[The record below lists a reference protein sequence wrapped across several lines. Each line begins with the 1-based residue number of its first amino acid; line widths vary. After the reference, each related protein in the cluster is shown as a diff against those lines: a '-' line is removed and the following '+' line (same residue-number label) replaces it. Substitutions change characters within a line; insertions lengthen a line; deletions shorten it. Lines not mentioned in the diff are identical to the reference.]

1 MIPPPAGDPMVVA
14 ESPAKDHAMAR
25 DALRRWAWR
34 LFLVALILGAASM
47 GAGGGVLA
55 AYLQDLPALET
66 LEEYRPSLVTT
77 LYGDDDQPFAS
88 LFEQRRIL
96 VPLAQVPAHLRQAL
110 LAVEDA
116 QFYQHRGVNPRAILR
131 AFWSNVRAL

>member
-1 MIPPPAGDPMVVA
+1 MTRAV
-14 ESPAKDHAMAR
+14 
-25 DALRRWAWR
+25 LQRWARR
-34 LFLVALILGAASM
+34 LFLGALILAAASVGAA
-47 GAGGGVLA
+47 GGVVA
-55 AYLQDLPALET
+55 AFLKDLPALET

-96 VPLAQVPAHLRQAL
+96 IPLAQVPAHLRQAL

-116 QFYQHRGVNPRAILR
+116 QFYQHRGVNPRAIAR
-131 AFWSNVRAL
+131 ASTRWKAPAPSRSSWPECSS